1 MKAAAPLCIGLG
13 PSRFAGVLTSAS
25 FIATAALVAWLP
37 SESASASV
45 LKALAAIVIGAY
57 AVGTLRRWST
67 RTAPSSIVSIKLSVD
82 LRIALT
88 ERCGRRVEGKVLP
101 DTYVGGWLTTIVMRP
116 DGTRVSRRVAILYDM
131 LAVDDFR
138 RLRVLL
144 RLGKERE
151 SNA

>member
-1 MKAAAPLCIGLG
+1 MATLPGGPVVRVTGDHHSFAPVWG
-13 PSRFAGVLTSAS
+13 PSG
-25 FIATAALVAWLP
+25 IAYSRECCVHGDIWL
-37 SESASASV
+37 
-45 LKALAAIVIGAY
+45 
-57 AVGTLRRWST
+57 
-67 RTAPSSIVSIKLSVD
+67 
-82 LRIALT
+82 
-88 ERCGRRVEGKVLP
+88 
-101 DTYVGGWLTTIVMRP
+101 MRP